1 MSNRDKCKKAMH
13 EYVDGLDDSGIYNF
27 IMDQELQ
34 GPDLYECSECEAEH
48 GNDMCDDSDI
58 CEKRFLSWI
67 LK

>member
-13 EYVDGLDDSGIYNF
+13 EYVDSLDDIGIYDF
-27 IMDQELQ
+27 ILDQELQ
-34 GPDLYECSECEAEH
+34 GPDLYGCSKCEAEH
-48 GNDMCDDSDI
+48 GKDMCDDPHI